1 MAISEHTLTDE
12 KRKWLL
18 EMKYPGENAVKNVGI
33 IKDLEY
39 YIHLVDKAAIGFEK
53 IDSNLETISTVCK
66 MLSNSIPYY
75 REIIHERKS
84 PSMRDISSSYLNKL
98 P

>member
-1 MAISEHTLTDE
+1 
-12 KRKWLL
+12 
-18 EMKYPGENAVKNVGI
+18 MKYPGENARKNVGI

-66 MLSNSIPYY
+66 MLSNSTACY
-75 REIIHERKS
+75 REFVHERRVNRYSKVHCCLIFKNCHNHS
-84 PSMRDISSSYLNKL
+84 NFQQRPL
-98 P
+98 

>member
-1 MAISEHTLTDE
+1 
-12 KRKWLL
+12 
-18 EMKYPGENAVKNVGI
+18 MKDTGENAVKNVGMI

-75 REIIHERKS
+75 REIIHERKNQLTWQNLLLFNCCLRNCHS
-84 PSMRDISSSYLNKL
+84 HSRLQQAPS
-98 P
+98 

>member
-1 MAISEHTLTDE
+1 
-12 KRKWLL
+12 
-18 EMKYPGENAVKNVGI
+18 MKDTGENAVKNVGMI

-84 PSMRDISSSYLNKL
+84 PFMREISSSYVKTL

>member
-1 MAISEHTLTDE
+1 MEYT
-12 KRKWLL
+12 
-18 EMKYPGENAVKNVGI
+18 GESAVNNVGMI

-39 YIHLVDKAAIGFEK
+39 YINLVDKAAIGFDK

-84 PSMRDISSSYLNKL
+84 PFMREISSSYVKTL

>member
-1 MAISEHTLTDE
+1 MIT
-12 KRKWLL
+12 
-18 EMKYPGENAVKNVGI
+18 
-33 IKDLEY
+33 KDSEY
-39 YIHLVDKAAIGFEK
+39 YINLVDKAAIGFEK

-75 REIIHERKS
+75 REIIREGKS
-84 PSMRDISSSYLNKL
+84 PSMQEISSSYLKKL

>member
-1 MAISEHTLTDE
+1 
-12 KRKWLL
+12 
-18 EMKYPGENAVKNVGI
+18 MKDTGENAVKNVGMI

-39 YIHLVDKAAIGFEK
+39 YIHLVDKAAIGFERL
-53 IDSNLETISTVCK
+53 IPSMTISTVCK

-84 PSMRDISSSYLNKL
+84 PSMRDIPSSYLKKL